1 MILTMEDKKYS
12 ELEEGVDY
20 IDLGKRESD
29 EIHKERTADLI
40 KGLQE
45 ANEMTQKRGRVGMLS
60 NNAYD
65 VLIRAYTNLV
75 ADVINTVPNAPIAIN
90 DDYEEVIKSLLEEHD
105 GEEYLNVFFNPKQV
119 DLFRRELYG

>member
-1 MILTMEDKKYS
+1 MEDKKYS

>member
-1 MILTMEDKKYS
+1 MEDKKYS

-75 ADVINTVPNAPIAIN
+75 ADVINTVPDAPIAIN
-90 DDYEEVIKSLLEEHD
+90 DDYEKVIKSLLEEHD
-105 GEEYLNVFFNPKQV
+105 GEEYLNVFFDPQQV
-119 DLFRRELYG
+119 DLFRRGLYG

>member
-1 MILTMEDKKYS
+1 MEEKKYS

-45 ANEMTQKRGRVGMLS
+45 ANEMTQKRGRVGMLEGK
-60 NNAYD
+60 NN
-65 VLIRAYTNLV
+65 RA
-75 ADVINTVPNAPIAIN
+75 ACVICNIPYKELGVYPEPSENWN
-90 DDYEEVIKSLLEEHD
+90 DGCPFCYEKSERL
-105 GEEYLNVFFNPKQV
+105 GEE
-119 DLFRRELYG
+119 E

>member
-1 MILTMEDKKYS
+1 MEDKKYS
-12 ELEEGVDY
+12 ELEEGVDF

-40 KGLQE
+40 RGLQE

-75 ADVINTVPNAPIAIN
+75 DDVVNTVPDAPIAIPYLN
-90 DDYEEVIKSLLEEHD
+90 EDYEKVIKSLLEEYD
-105 GEEYLNVFFNPKQV
+105 GEEYLKVFFDPRQV
-119 DLFRRELYG
+119 DLFRKN